1 MNYYEKQQNKSQ
13 NYKYEDL
20 LSIDKKLP
28 SNLIESSNNSN
39 MISKESKD
47 NPDSLPNDIMHLLN
61 NFSEQKQK
69 NNNNNTIQLHNKQ
82 TIKHSSNNLS
92 NILDH
97 SSSFSF
103 SIKNE
108 NVAHD
113 NNSNNLLNNNLDISS
128 ISSDVNNNKVIV
140 YNISDEFLIQMT
152 IVNQTTDPNFIKLQ
166 YHYKNEDIVINK
178 NDIFYQSIDS
188 FDTFGNFPQMKIIN
202 ELSVLKNIQ
211 MRLINNKPFFYIG
224 DILVLVNS
232 EDFKGNRYFFIE
244 EFIKY
249 LSINPTNALIY
260 KQFHIQEKNIFFTN
274 NNNNNEISFLSRYL
288 YINKASS
295 YIKYNSLF
303 DKVFQLFN
311 CANITTSNDAAIEQ
325 EIIID
330 NNNNKSNSSNQNDYM
345 KQRYLISFHF
355 NSNNYFNYIP
365 ILSPNSSNNDLY
377 AKSIIF
383 QSNTKKYNVLLNP
396 EINIHLTYLYLNNT
410 NNNIK
415 NSFISKTLLVTFLSF
430 PHNIQILNL
439 IYEIFSMANIT
450 KHFVNV
456 VKLLLLA
463 SIAYQPKKIFPCENQ
478 NLNKSLKINQNVI
491 KEVNKS
497 NMIYYSNILILV
509 LFKYINSL
517 LSVQFANNKNEK
529 SKAINDI
536 VIFSNDS
543 NKDDDIIL
551 NEVIKQRVECGLTN
565 SKHKNSISKC
575 VLLYLS
581 ENVTKFNQS
590 LNKYD
595 HMFIDMLENN
605 IFDINFIKRLYNGT
619 NIVTIMKN
627 AYTLSIQNFTK
638 FETSVDNFHQIWA
651 CEIGENYEMF
661 FSSQEKIIE
670 FLQLTQIIEYCMMY
684 HNIYK
689 EVNGNNYFRNYPFE
703 YFFKAYLPIL
713 TDIDTRYNKKKIAKY
728 SKSLYNFINDIQ
740 HFQAINEPFLIN
752 DTKIGI
758 LHKTFEILNLLL
770 KSILDEKAK
779 NIQKNYRRFIIHK
792 LISTLRKKTIVI
804 QKHYR
809 MLIYREILK
818 KNQNKDNYLMI
829 CNTIIDKYKCK
840 DPLIIRYVINMR
852 KKYNELY
859 NENKTL
865 NEYYQS
871 ELNIINSNSN
881 SDRQMVTAK
890 STNNIIIDNEDEIA
904 ELTKKLN
911 ENRTK
916 FKNLVMIIAEYE
928 KKMEN
933 FVKMINANKE
943 VKEILFKNGITIN

>member
-1 MNYYEKQQNKSQ
+1 MNYYEKQQNTSQ
-13 NYKYEDL
+13 KYKYEDL
-20 LSIDKKLP
+20 LAIDKKLP

-39 MISKESKD
+39 IISKESKD

-61 NFSEQKQK
+61 NFSDQKK
-69 NNNNNTIQLHNKQ
+69 NNNNTIQLHKQ
-82 TIKHSSNNLS
+82 TIKQSNNNLS

-113 NNSNNLLNNNLDISS
+113 NNNSYNLLNNNLNISS
-128 ISSDVNNNKVIV
+128 ISSDDNNNKVIV

-211 MRLINNKPFFYIG
+211 MRLINSKPFFYIG

-232 EDFKGNRYFFIE
+232 EDFKGSRLFFIE

-249 LSINPTNALIY
+249 LSINATNALIY
-260 KQFHIQEKNIFFTN
+260 KQFRIKEENSIIINN
-274 NNNNNEISFLSRYL
+274 NNNNNEISFLSNYL
-288 YINKASS
+288 YINKANA
-295 YIKYNSLF
+295 YIKYNLLF

-311 CANITTSNDAAIEQ
+311 CANITTSNDSPIEQ

-330 NNNNKSNSSNQNDYM
+330 NNKSNSSSQSDYM

-377 AKSIIF
+377 VKSILF
-383 QSNTKKYNVLLNP
+383 QTNAKKYNVLLNP
-396 EINIHLTYLYLNNT
+396 EINIHLTNLYLNNS

-415 NSFISKTLLVTFLSF
+415 NSFISKTILVTFLSF

-439 IYEIFSMANIT
+439 LYEIFSMANIA
-450 KHFVNV
+450 KHFVNI

-463 SIAYQPKKIFPCENQ
+463 FIAYQPKKIFPCENQ
-478 NLNKSLKINQNVI
+478 NLNKILKISQNVI

-497 NMIYYSNILILV
+497 NMIYYSNIIILV

-529 SKAINDI
+529 SKAINDL

-575 VLLYLS
+575 VLLYLN
-581 ENVTKFNQS
+581 ENLTKFSQS

-595 HMFIDMLENN
+595 HMFIDMLENS
-605 IFDINFIKRLYNGT
+605 IFDINYIKRLYNGA

-638 FETSVDNFHQIWA
+638 FEISVHNFHQIWS
-651 CEIGENYEMF
+651 CDIGSNYEIF

-689 EVNGNNYFRNYPFE
+689 EVNGNNYFRNYSFE
-703 YFFKAYLPIL
+703 YFFKTYLPIL
-713 TDIDTRYNKKKIAKY
+713 TDIDTKYNQKKIAKY
-728 SKSLYNFINDIQ
+728 TKSLYNFINDIQ

-752 DTKIGI
+752 ETKIGI

-770 KSILDEKAK
+770 KSILDEKAE
-779 NIQKNYRRFIIHK
+779 NIQKNYRRFIIRK

-809 MLIYREILK
+809 MQIYREILK

-829 CNTIIDKYKCK
+829 CNAIIDKYKCK

-865 NEYYQS
+865 HEYYQN
-871 ELNIINSNSN
+871 ELNIINGNSN
-881 SDRQMVTAK
+881 SDRQIISAK
-890 STNNIIIDNEDEIA
+890 STNNIIVDNEDEIA

-916 FKNLVMIIAEYE
+916 FKNLVIIIAEYE